1 MIIITELN
9 KLIKKSGKGYEILL
23 NLVIGW
29 VMIDV
34 QATFQ
39 SIFIV
44 TKLFEL
50 FFWCTMH
57 AMEFYVLILD

>member
-23 NLVIGW
+23 SLVIGR

-34 QATFQ
+34 QAKFQ

-50 FFWCTMH
+50 LFWCTMH